1 MFCSVFV
8 VVGVVLKPK
17 TQYFH
22 LLSLSLYWTIK
33 TSDMDFTSI
42 HKQAVIGLV
51 AGLVEADSWIEDEE
65 IEFSQDVMDALECT
79 DEDFEIGQD
88 MPLLQALVIVKN
100 MTDEQKSAVSDV
112 LSATIVADRIITA
125 EEAEIFDYVSELT
138 GIDEILNMEDKQ
150 KAETLKELAS
160 EAD

>member
-1 MFCSVFV
+1 
-8 VVGVVLKPK
+8 
-17 TQYFH
+17 
-22 LLSLSLYWTIK
+22 
-33 TSDMDFTSI
+33 MDFTSI
-42 HKQAVIGLV
+42 QKQAVIGLV

-100 MTDEQKSAVSDV
+100 MTEEQKSAVSDV
-112 LSATIVADRIITA
+112 LSATIVADRIITT
-125 EEAEIFDYVSELT
+125 EEAEIFDYVTELT
-138 GIDEILNMEDKQ
+138 GIDEILNKEDKQ

-160 EAD
+160 EVD

>member
-1 MFCSVFV
+1 
-8 VVGVVLKPK
+8 
-17 TQYFH
+17 
-22 LLSLSLYWTIK
+22 
-33 TSDMDFTSI
+33 MDFTSI
-42 HKQAVIGLV
+42 QKQAVIGLV

-100 MTDEQKSAVSDV
+100 MTEEQKSAVSDV

-125 EEAEIFDYVSELT
+125 EEAEIFDYVTELT
-138 GIDEILNMEDKQ
+138 GIDEILNKEDKQ
-150 KAETLKELAS
+150 RAETLKELAS

>member
-1 MFCSVFV
+1 
-8 VVGVVLKPK
+8 
-17 TQYFH
+17 
-22 LLSLSLYWTIK
+22 
-33 TSDMDFTSI
+33 MDFTSI
-42 HKQAVIGLV
+42 QKQAVIGLV

-100 MTDEQKSAVSDV
+100 MTEEQKSAVSDV

-125 EEAEIFDYVSELT
+125 EEAEIFDYISELT
-138 GIDEILNMEDKQ
+138 GIDEILNMEDRQ
-150 KAETLKELAS
+150 KTETLKELAS

>member
-1 MFCSVFV
+1 
-8 VVGVVLKPK
+8 
-17 TQYFH
+17 
-22 LLSLSLYWTIK
+22 
-33 TSDMDFTSI
+33 MDFTSI
-42 HKQAVIGLV
+42 QKQAVIGLV
-51 AGLVEADSWIEDEE
+51 VGLVEADSWIEDEE

-100 MTDEQKSAVSDV
+100 MTEEQKSAVSDV

-138 GIDEILNMEDKQ
+138 GIDEILNKEDKQ
-150 KAETLKELAS
+150 KAESLKELAS

>member
-1 MFCSVFV
+1 
-8 VVGVVLKPK
+8 
-17 TQYFH
+17 
-22 LLSLSLYWTIK
+22 
-33 TSDMDFTSI
+33 MDFTSI
-42 HKQAVIGLV
+42 QKQAVIGLV

-100 MTDEQKSAVSDV
+100 MTEEQKSAVSDV

-138 GIDEILNMEDKQ
+138 GIDEILNKEDKQ
-150 KAETLKELAS
+150 KAESLKELAS

>member
-1 MFCSVFV
+1 
-8 VVGVVLKPK
+8 
-17 TQYFH
+17 
-22 LLSLSLYWTIK
+22 
-33 TSDMDFTSI
+33 MDFTSI
-42 HKQAVIGLV
+42 QKQAVIGLV

-100 MTDEQKSAVSDV
+100 MTEEQKSAVSDV
-112 LSATIVADRIITA
+112 LSATIVADRIITT
-125 EEAEIFDYVSELT
+125 EEAEIFDYVTELT
-138 GIDEILNMEDKQ
+138 GIDEILNKEDNQ

-160 EAD
+160 EVD

>member
-1 MFCSVFV
+1 
-8 VVGVVLKPK
+8 
-17 TQYFH
+17 
-22 LLSLSLYWTIK
+22 
-33 TSDMDFTSI
+33 MDFTSI
-42 HKQAVIGLV
+42 QKQAVIGLV

-100 MTDEQKSAVSDV
+100 MTEEQKSAVSDV

-138 GIDEILNMEDKQ
+138 GIDEILNKEDKQ

>member
-1 MFCSVFV
+1 
-8 VVGVVLKPK
+8 
-17 TQYFH
+17 
-22 LLSLSLYWTIK
+22 
-33 TSDMDFTSI
+33 MDFTSI
-42 HKQAVIGLV
+42 QKQAVIGLV

-100 MTDEQKSAVSDV
+100 MTEEQKSAVSDV

-125 EEAEIFDYVSELT
+125 EEAEIFDYVTELT
-138 GIDEILNMEDKQ
+138 GIDEILNKEDKQ

-160 EAD
+160 EVD